1 MLLALVLANL
11 LNLFVARTAATRRQ
25 VALRLAIGGGRRH
38 LVRLHLI
45 ETAILG
51 VVATSL
57 ALAIAA
63 PATSVIRAQ
72 LFSGVT
78 WTRSTVDLRLTLL
91 AFALTMLIGGLVAL
105 ASANTASRVD
115 PATLL
120 RGTGSDRTGSG
131 RAGTAMRQVLVIA
144 QAAIFVVIV
153 TGAVAFTASV
163 DRILSVDLGFRHEPV
178 IVASVP
184 LQSVGYTQADARRFY
199 EEAYRHLA
207 SLPGL
212 ESVSLGYTEA
222 WQNNRTEDLRIPGF
236 DGQTPLVLF
245 DAVTPEYARTLGLR
259 VTQGRWI
266 GEADGAAAPAVVVVS
281 ESFVKTFFR
290 NGGAIGTCI
299 GIGDESN
306 PCRTIVGVVADPRVT
321 GSLGDPAVPVYFLP
335 LAQAANYNFTPK
347 LFVKAGARI
356 EDAIVLVRRELQ
368 RSAPDLPAVSVR
380 RLSDGFT
387 SSVSTY
393 RLGRLI
399 FGVFGALAGFI
410 AAVGLYS
417 VLSYVAV
424 ERRRE
429 YAIRIALGAA
439 APRVAEPILRH
450 SLASA
455 LAGLVAGL
463 AIVLWFAD
471 SVQSMLFRSSVDE
484 PLVLVLVTVSGLAIG
499 LLAAVGPMMNVLR
512 TDAMS
517 VLREP

>member
-1 MLLALVLANL
+1 
-11 LNLFVARTAATRRQ
+11 
-25 VALRLAIGGGRRH
+25 
-38 LVRLHLI
+38 
-45 ETAILG
+45 
-51 VVATSL
+51 
-57 ALAIAA
+57 
-63 PATSVIRAQ
+63 
-72 LFSGVT
+72 
-78 WTRSTVDLRLTLL
+78 
-91 AFALTMLIGGLVAL
+91 
-105 ASANTASRVD
+105 
-115 PATLL
+115 
-120 RGTGSDRTGSG
+120 
-131 RAGTAMRQVLVIA
+131 
-144 QAAIFVVIV
+144 
-153 TGAVAFTASV
+153 
-163 DRILSVDLGFRHEPV
+163 
-178 IVASVP
+178 
-184 LQSVGYTQADARRFY
+184 
-199 EEAYRHLA
+199 
-207 SLPGL
+207 
-212 ESVSLGYTEA
+212 
-222 WQNNRTEDLRIPGF
+222 
-236 DGQTPLVLF
+236 
-245 DAVTPEYARTLGLR
+245 
-259 VTQGRWI
+259 
-266 GEADGAAAPAVVVVS
+266 
-281 ESFVKTFFR
+281 
-290 NGGAIGTCI
+290 
-299 GIGDESN
+299 
-306 PCRTIVGVVADPRVT
+306 
-321 GSLGDPAVPVYFLP
+321 
-335 LAQAANYNFTPK
+335 
-347 LFVKAGARI
+347 
-356 EDAIVLVRRELQ
+356 
-368 RSAPDLPAVSVR
+368 VR